1 MIKKRILGIDYG
13 DFTIGLAIFDLET
26 NFIYPYKTI
35 FRSRASAIK
44 KSVREIVG
52 VIYEEGIS
60 DIVIGYPLNA
70 DGTEG
75 ERVEKV
81 KEFAKK
87 IENALSNA
95 ERERKLDSVNHD
107 VNIPVIHFQDE
118 RLTTVEA
125 EEVLKERGIKK
136 ADWKKNIDQI
146 SAEIILQ
153 DFKQVNKL

>member
-87 IENALSNA
+87 IENALTNA

-107 VNIPVIHFQDE
+107 VNVPAISSVLDVEELDLKDAAIVTSSVPTVNVAVSVLPLTVAPV
-118 RLTTVEA
+118 TVHP
-125 EEVLKERGIKK
+125 
-136 ADWKKNIDQI
+136 
-146 SAEIILQ
+146 
-153 DFKQVNKL
+153 VNV

>member
-1 MIKKRILGIDYG
+1 M
-13 DFTIGLAIFDLET
+13 
-26 NFIYPYKTI
+26 
-35 FRSRASAIK
+35 
-44 KSVREIVG
+44 G

-87 IENALSNA
+87 IENALTNA

-107 VNIPVIHFQDE
+107 VNVPAIHFQDE

-146 SAEIILQ
+146 AAEIILQ